1 MADKQ
6 YDITV
11 YLVDVNNRM
20 TRAWEEKFADEMN
33 VKIINMDVVGFL
45 NENSTIDG
53 VVSAANSFGIMTGGL
68 DAAYIQYFGTE
79 LQEAV
84 QRKIAEVYFGEQP
97 VGSSIAVEIPKHPGI
112 LLIHT
117 PSMRTPQPI
126 IDPRIV
132 YSCTR
137 TALVEAIRCGVKNL
151 ILPAFGH
158 LTGRVPADIVSEL
171 MCRAYQDVFYNN
183 AKALRSSFDGI
194 TGIDDVLIGHFIWK

>member
-1 MADKQ
+1 MADKK
-6 YDITV
+6 YDITIH
-11 YLVDVNNRM
+11 LVDVDNRVI
-20 TRAWEEKFADEMN
+20 RAWERKFFDEGN
-33 VKIINMDVVGFL
+33 VRIVNMDVVEYL
-45 NENSTIDG
+45 EKNSTMDG
-53 VVSAANSFGIMTGGL
+53 VVSAANSFGIMTGGI
-68 DAAYIQYFGTE
+68 DAAYIQYFGSE

-84 QRKIAEVYFGEQP
+84 QRKIAEEYFGEQP
-97 VGSSIAVEIPKHPGI
+97 VGTSVVVEIPNYPGI

-137 TALVEAIRCGVKNL
+137 TALVEAIRCSVKNL

-158 LTGRVPADIVSEL
+158 LTGKVPADIVSEL
-171 MCRAYQDVFYNN
+171 MYRAYQDVFYNN
-183 AKALRSSFDGI
+183 AKVLDNSFDGI

>member
-1 MADKQ
+1 MDNKQ
-6 YDITV
+6 YDITIH
-11 YLVDVNNRM
+11 LVDVDNRM
-20 TRAWEEKFADEMN
+20 IRAWEQKFFDEGN
-33 VKIINMDVVGFL
+33 VRIVNMDVVEFL
-45 NENSTIDG
+45 EKNSTIDG

-68 DAAYIQYFGTE
+68 DAAYIQYFGSE

-84 QRKIAEVYFGEQP
+84 QRKIAEEYFGEQP
-97 VGSSIAVEIPKHPGI
+97 VGSSIAVKIPKHPGF

-183 AKALRSSFDGI
+183 AKVHGNSFDGI
-194 TGIDDVLIGHFIWK
+194 TGIDDVLIGHFIRK